1 MRKRIV
7 INLLILVVVAFGL
20 SACAVPT
27 KTTTLEE
34 SKSGLNCLVYTEGI
48 RWKDVQEKFGE
59 PAYAPM
65 PTGEKL
71 SQNIRIYSDKT
82 IIFHTELKR
91 MKVEG
96 KTRYEEVIT
105 KLEICKER

>member
-7 INLLILVVVAFGL
+7 IDVLVLVIVAFGL

-34 SKSGLNCLVYTEGI
+34 SKAGLDCLVYKERI
-48 RWKDVQEKFGE
+48 RWKDVQERFGE
-59 PAYAPM
+59 PDYAPI
-65 PTGEKL
+65 PTREKL
-71 SQNIRIYSDKT
+71 SQNIRIYTGKT
-82 IIFHTELKR
+82 IIFYTELKR
-91 MKVEG
+91 TKVDG
-96 KTRYEEVIT
+96 KIRYEEVIT